1 MGRTIPSFRIALY
14 NEQSSWSEFRAN
26 LDKSRRPRFDEIFST
41 SRLYVSA
48 CSAALQPI
56 VLHAVIMS
64 NIFHDY
70 TQLAECI
77 EQVEKITGDK
87 FNEPITA

>member
-14 NEQSSWSEFRAN
+14 NEESSWSEFRGN
-26 LDKSRRPRFDEIFST
+26 LDKSKRPRLDEVFAV

-48 CSAALQPI
+48 CSAALQPV
-56 VLHAVIMS
+56 VLHPVIMS
-64 NIFHDY
+64 NLFHDY
-70 TQLAECI
+70 MQLAECI
-77 EQVEKITGDK
+77 EKVETITGDR

>member
-1 MGRTIPSFRIALY
+1 MGRTIPSFRYALD
-14 NEQSSWSEFRAN
+14 NEVASWSEFRSK
-26 LDKSRRPRFDEIFST
+26 LDKSKRARVDEVFAV

-56 VLHAVIMS
+56 VLHPVIMA

-70 TQLAECI
+70 QKLTACI
-77 EQVEKITGDK
+77 EQVEKITGDR
-87 FNEPITA
+87 FNEPICR